1 MHIWTFVI
9 LLPNNTILCN
19 VANICCYVHIYE
31 IRMPEIAQ
39 AFSTAV
45 TLILGGDPNLTE
57 VVLLS
62 LRVSLSAVF
71 LATLI
76 GFPLGAV
83 LAVSRFP
90 GRKLLV
96 VLLNALM
103 GLPPVVVGLLVYLFL
118 SRSGP
123 LGSWGLLFTPTAMII
138 AQTVLVTPIVG
149 ALTRQTVGDLW
160 SEYEEQLRSL
170 GAGTTRALFT
180 LLWEGRVSLLT
191 AVLAGFGRA
200 VAEVG
205 AVLIVGGNIAHA
217 TRVMTTSIA
226 LETAKGN
233 LELALALGIVLIA
246 LAVLI
251 NAAVYFTRQIS

>member
-1 MHIWTFVI
+1 M
-9 LLPNNTILCN
+9 
-19 VANICCYVHIYE
+19 HIYE

-45 TLILGGDPNLTE
+45 TLILGGDPNLAE

-90 GRKLLV
+90 GRKLV
-96 VLLNALM
+96 IVLLNALM

-138 AQTVLVTPIVG
+138 AQTILVTPIVG
-149 ALTRQTVGDLW
+149 ALTRQTVEDLW

-170 GAGTTRALFT
+170 GAGTATALLT
-180 LLWEGRVSLLT
+180 LLWEGRFSLLT

-251 NAAVYFTRQIS
+251 NATVYFTRQIG

>member
-1 MHIWTFVI
+1 
-9 LLPNNTILCN
+9 
-19 VANICCYVHIYE
+19 
-31 IRMPEIAQ
+31 MPEIAQ
-39 AFSTAV
+39 AFSTALS
-45 TLILGGDPNLTE
+45 LILGADPSLTE

-62 LRVSLSAVF
+62 LRVSLSAVS

-76 GFPLGAV
+76 GFPLGAL

-90 GRKLLV
+90 GRKLAIVLV
-96 VLLNALM
+96 NALM
-103 GLPPVVVGLLVYLFL
+103 GLPPVVVGLTVYLLL

-123 LGSWGLLFTPTAMII
+123 FGSWGLLFTPVAMIT
-138 AQTVLVTPIVG
+138 AQTILVTPIVA
-149 ALTRQTVGDLW
+149 ALTRQTVEDLW

-170 GAGTTRALFT
+170 GAGTLAALCT
-180 LLWEGRVSLLT
+180 LLWEGRFSLLT
-191 AVLAGFGRA
+191 GVLAGFGRA

-226 LETAKGN
+226 LETAKGD
-233 LELALALGIVLIA
+233 LELALALGIVLIV

-251 NAAVYFTRQIS
+251 NAAVYFTRQVA

>member
-1 MHIWTFVI
+1 MR
-9 LLPNNTILCN
+9 
-19 VANICCYVHIYE
+19 E
-31 IRMPEIAQ
+31 IID
-39 AFSTAV
+39 AFHTAMA
-45 TLILGGDPNLTE
+45 LILSMDAGLTE
-57 VVLLS
+57 IVMLS
-62 LRVSLSAVF
+62 LRVSLSAVL

-76 GFPLGAV
+76 GCPLGAA
-83 LAVSRFP
+83 LAIARFP

-103 GLPPVVVGLLVYLFL
+103 GLPPVVVGLVVYLFL

-123 LGSWGLLFTPTAMII
+123 LGALGLLFTPTGMII
-138 AQTVLVTPIVG
+138 AQTMLITPIVS
-149 ALTRQTVGDLW
+149 ALTRQTVEDLW

-170 GAGTTRALFT
+170 GASTSRALFT
-180 LLWEGRVSLLT
+180 LLWEGRFSLLT

-200 VAEVG
+200 IAEVG

-217 TRVMTTSIA
+217 TRVMTTTIA

-251 NAAVYFTRQIS
+251 NATVYFTRELA

>member
-1 MHIWTFVI
+1 
-9 LLPNNTILCN
+9 
-19 VANICCYVHIYE
+19 
-31 IRMPEIAQ
+31 MPEIAQ
-39 AFSTAV
+39 AFSTALS
-45 TLILGGDPNLTE
+45 LILGADPSLTD

-62 LRVSLSAVF
+62 LRVSLSAVS

-76 GFPLGAV
+76 GFPLGAL

-90 GRKLLV
+90 GRKLAIVLV
-96 VLLNALM
+96 NALM
-103 GLPPVVVGLLVYLFL
+103 GLPPVVVGLTVYLLL

-123 LGSWGLLFTPTAMII
+123 FGSWGLLFTPVAMIT
-138 AQTVLVTPIVG
+138 AQTILVTPIVA
-149 ALTRQTVGDLW
+149 ALTRQTVEDLW

-170 GAGTTRALFT
+170 GAGTLAALCT
-180 LLWEGRVSLLT
+180 LLWEGRFSLLT
-191 AVLAGFGRA
+191 GVLAGFGRA

-226 LETAKGN
+226 LETAKGD
-233 LELALALGIVLIA
+233 LELALALGIVLIV

-251 NAAVYFTRQIS
+251 NAAVYFTRQVA

>member
-1 MHIWTFVI
+1 MF
-9 LLPNNTILCN
+9 LY
-19 VANICCYVHIYE
+19 AYK

-45 TLILGGDPNLTE
+45 TLILGGDPNLAE

-62 LRVSLSAVF
+62 LRVSLSAVL

-76 GFPLGAV
+76 GFPLGAM

-90 GRKLLV
+90 GRKVVIVLV
-96 VLLNALM
+96 NALM
-103 GLPPVVVGLLVYLFL
+103 GLPPVVAGLVVYLFL

-123 LGSWGLLFTPTAMII
+123 LGFWGLLFTPTAMII
-138 AQTVLVTPIVG
+138 AQTVLVTPIV
-149 ALTRQTVGDLW
+149 ASLTRQTVEDLW
-160 SEYEEQLRSL
+160 LEYEEQLRSL
-170 GAGTTRALFT
+170 GANTGTALFT
-180 LLWEGRVSLLT
+180 LLWEGRFSLLT

-226 LETAKGN
+226 LETAKGD

>member
-1 MHIWTFVI
+1 
-9 LLPNNTILCN
+9 
-19 VANICCYVHIYE
+19 VHIYE

-45 TLILGGDPNLTE
+45 TLILGGDPNLAE

-62 LRVSLSAVF
+62 LRVSLSAVL

-90 GRKLLV
+90 GRKLFI

-149 ALTRQTVGDLW
+149 ALTRQTVEDLW
-160 SEYEEQLRSL
+160 LEYEEQLRSL
-170 GAGTTRALFT
+170 GASTTRALFT